1 MTAETIATFT
11 RKIVASNRSELICVL
26 YEIYFS
32 YEQEAIEALTREG
45 KEAGDTY
52 TKGLRQCGQVVRH
65 LKDALDFS
73 YKISYSL
80 YALYDFVERQLAKAM
95 YEQKVERIQSAGKIM
110 RDLEES
116 FVQVA
121 KQDASGPMMGNAQQV
136 TAGLTYGKGQLNE
149 SMGAMES
156 NRGFFA

>member
-1 MTAETIATFT
+1 MRTGGQT
-11 RKIVASNRSELICVL
+11 L
-26 YEIYFS
+26 
-32 YEQEAIEALTREG
+32 
-45 KEAGDTY
+45 
-52 TKGLRQCGQVVRH
+52 KGCLRF
-65 LKDALDFS
+65 FS

-95 YEQKVERIQSAGKIM
+95 YEQKVERIHSAGKIM

-116 FVQVA
+116 FVRVA

>member
-95 YEQKVERIQSAGKIM
+95 YEQKVERIKSAGKIM

-121 KQDASGPMMGNAQQV
+121 KQYACVPMM
-136 TAGLTYGKGQLNE
+136 
-149 SMGAMES
+149 
-156 NRGFFA
+156 

>member
-32 YEQEAIEALTREG
+32 YEQEAIEALTGEG

-52 TKGLRQCGQVVRH
+52 TKALRQCGQVVRH
-65 LKDALDFS
+65 L
-73 YKISYSL
+73 KISYSL

-116 FVQVA
+116 FVRVA

>member
-32 YEQEAIEALTREG
+32 YEQEAIEALTGEG

-52 TKGLRQCGQVVRH
+52 TKALRQCGQ
-65 LKDALDFS
+65 DALDFS

-95 YEQKVERIQSAGKIM
+95 YEQKVEMIQSAGKIM

-116 FVQVA
+116 FVRVA